1 MQIKEVAKLVNIS
14 VRTLHYYDEI
24 DLLNPKKINSSG
36 YRIYDED
43 SLKKLQQIMFL
54 KELDFS
60 LKEIKAI
67 LDNDKFDYNKAFLN
81 HKSLLVKKRDRLNK
95 LINLLDKYIE
105 GENKMSFKEFDNS
118 EIEKAKK
125 EYEAEVIQRWGNTK
139 AYKQSKEKTSTYT
152 KEHWKIIQKENKE
165 IFDSFARIKEKSP
178 ASKEAQELVIK
189 WKEFINKYYY
199 DCDNTMLESLAH
211 LYISDERFKK
221 NIDKH
226 GENTAQFICD
236 SILHFVKN

>member
-1 MQIKEVAKLVNIS
+1 MQINEVAKLVNIS
-14 VRTLHYYDEI
+14 IRTLHYYDEI
-24 DLLNPKKINSSG
+24 DLLKPKKVNSSG

-43 SLKKLQQIMFL
+43 NLKKLQQIMFL
-54 KELDFS
+54 REMDFT
-60 LKEIKAI
+60 LKDIKSI
-67 LDNDKFDYNKAFLN
+67 LDNDEFDYNKAFIN

-105 GENKMSFKEFDNS
+105 GDNEMSFKEFDNS

-152 KEHWKIIQKENKE
+152 KEHWKIIQKENKD
-165 IFDSFARIKEKSP
+165 IFDAFAKIKESSP
-178 ASKEAQELVIK
+178 GSKKAQELVIK

-199 DCDNTMLESLAH
+199 ECDNTMLESLAH
-211 LYISDERFKK
+211 LYINDERFKK

-226 GENTAQFICD
+226 GENTAQFISD
-236 SILHFVKN
+236 AIFYFVKN